1 MSFAKDNTEVYIS
14 AEQLETEITKLA
26 DKINKDYAGQEIVLV
41 CVLKGSFMFFAD
53 LTRKLEVDL
62 RTHFVT
68 ASSYG
73 SGTVSS
79 GKVISTIGSLKKEY
93 IQGKNVIIVEDIVD
107 TGHTYHK
114 LMDGINELEPK
125 SLKFATLLFK
135 PARLEREV
143 NLDYIC
149 FEIEDKFIVGY
160 GLDYNDRYRQLP
172 YIGIMK
178 DTK

>member
-1 MSFAKDNTEVYIS
+1 MSFAKDNTEVYIN
-14 AEQLETEITKLA
+14 AQQLETEITKLA
-26 DKINKDYAGQEIVLV
+26 DKINKDYAGQEIVLI

-93 IQGKNVIIVEDIVD
+93 IQSKNVIIVEDIVD

>member
-1 MSFAKDNTEVYIS
+1 MSYSAENTDVYITPQ
-14 AEQLETEITKLA
+14 QLEDAITKLA
-26 DKINKDYAGQEIVLV
+26 EEINQDYSGQEVTLV

-53 LTRKLEVDL
+53 LARKLRVDL
-62 RTHFVT
+62 RTQFIT

-73 SGTVSS
+73 SGITST
-79 GKVISTIGSLKKEY
+79 GKVTLTETSLKEEFVKD
-93 IQGKNVIIVEDIVD
+93 KNIIIVEDIVD

-114 LMDGINELEPK
+114 LIDGINKYSPK
-125 SLKFATLLFK
+125 TLKFATLLFK

-160 GLDYNDRYRQLP
+160 GLDFDEKYRELP
-172 YIGIMK
+172 YIGLIK
-178 DTK
+178 

>member
-26 DKINKDYAGQEIVLV
+26 DKINKDYAGQEIVLI

-114 LMDGINELEPK
+114 LMDGINELGPK

>member
-26 DKINKDYAGQEIVLV
+26 NKINKDYAGQEIVLI

-160 GLDYNDRYRQLP
+160 GLDYNNRYRQLP

>member
-1 MSFAKDNTEVYIS
+1 MSFAKENTEVYIN
-14 AEQLETEITKLA
+14 AQQLETEITKLA
-26 DKINKDYAGQEIVLV
+26 DKINKDYAGQEIVLI

-93 IQGKNVIIVEDIVD
+93 IQGKNVIIIEDIVD

-178 DTK
+178 DIK

>member
-1 MSFAKDNTEVYIS
+1 MSFAKDNTEVYIN
-14 AEQLETEITKLA
+14 AQQLETEITKLA
-26 DKINKDYAGQEIVLV
+26 DKINKDYAGQEIVLI

-114 LMDGINELEPK
+114 LRDGINELEPK

>member
-1 MSFAKDNTEVYIS
+1 MSFAKDSTEVYIS
-14 AEQLETEITKLA
+14 AQQLDTEVTKMA
-26 DKINKDYAGQEIVLV
+26 DKINKDYAGQEIVLI

-53 LTRKLEVDL
+53 LTRKLNIDL

-79 GKVISTIGSLKKEY
+79 GKVSSTINSLKKEY
-93 IQGKNVIIVEDIVD
+93 VEGKNVIIVEDIVD

-143 NLDYIC
+143 NLDYMC

-178 DTK
+178 

>member
-26 DKINKDYAGQEIVLV
+26 DKINKDYAGQEIVLI

-172 YIGIMK
+172 YIGLMK
-178 DTK
+178 DIK

>member
-26 DKINKDYAGQEIVLV
+26 DKINKDYTGQEIVLI

-79 GKVISTIGSLKKEY
+79 GKVISTICSLKKEY

>member
-26 DKINKDYAGQEIVLV
+26 DKINKDYAGQEIVLI

>member
-26 DKINKDYAGQEIVLV
+26 NKINKDYAGQEIVLI

-114 LMDGINELEPK
+114 LMDGITELEPK

>member
-1 MSFAKDNTEVYIS
+1 MNLAIENTEVYIT
-14 AEQLETEITKLA
+14 ARELNEEITKLA
-26 DKINKDYAGQEIVLV
+26 GKINKDYAGQEIVLI

-53 LTRKLEVDL
+53 LVRKLNVDL

-73 SGTVSS
+73 SGTTSS
-79 GKVISTIGSLKKEY
+79 GKVISSINTLKKEY
-93 IQGKNVIIVEDIVD
+93 IHDKNVIIIEDIVD
-107 TGHTYHK
+107 TGHTYHR
-114 LMDGINELEPK
+114 LVDGLNQLEPK
-125 SLKFATLLFK
+125 TLKFATLLFK

-143 NLDYIC
+143 DLDYVC

-172 YIGIMK
+172 YIGLMK
-178 DTK
+178 NL

>member
-1 MSFAKDNTEVYIS
+1 MSFAIENTEVYIT
-14 AEQLETEITKLA
+14 AEELNKEVTKLA
-26 DKINKDYAGQEIVLV
+26 NKINKDFAGQEIVLI

-53 LTRKLEVDL
+53 LARKLDVDL

-73 SGTVSS
+73 SGTVST
-79 GKVISTIGSLKKEY
+79 GKVISSIDDLKKEY

-107 TGHTYHK
+107 TGHTYHR
-114 LMDGINELEPK
+114 LVDGLNLLEPK
-125 SLKFATLLFK
+125 TLKFATLLFK

-143 NLDYIC
+143 DLDYIC

-172 YIGIMK
+172 YIGLIK
-178 DTK
+178 

>member
-26 DKINKDYAGQEIVLV
+26 NKINKDYAGQEIVLI

-178 DTK
+178 DIK